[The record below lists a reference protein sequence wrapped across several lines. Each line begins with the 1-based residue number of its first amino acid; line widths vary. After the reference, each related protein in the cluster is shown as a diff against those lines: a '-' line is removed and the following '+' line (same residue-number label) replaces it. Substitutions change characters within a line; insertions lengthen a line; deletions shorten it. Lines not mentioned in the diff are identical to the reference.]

1 MNKFYKTALTLLCL
15 FACLNSYADGSKDL
29 YPSGATGDRAFLMSS
44 TSTAS
49 AGWPFTSLGTHYV
62 FVNPGETVVA
72 ASSAQGIGQGQIR
85 FTAPDGTVYSSA
97 IGSATGQI
105 VNRSQELLGPV
116 VGYTPFTQ
124 VAGSSQGGLWKV
136 ELLPSGDLTQ
146 NTSNGATVAA
156 NANWTQNSTN
166 AIAAWD
172 ISVINAA
179 SALIPGRVYATVMN
193 MYVTNGSYYGKLFVQ
208 TSDGYT
214 YKVNN
219 NGQAGI
225 GFVFFVNNKGITTGT
240 GDAAPPSYKSLNA
253 TASIPTK
260 DPRTADGTQSV
271 TQKIFYT
278 MPAADLPQSAS
289 LPGGG
294 STWLKV
300 PKVIP
305 TVSGISID
313 GVEGTSGQ
321 VSNKGAYIKF
331 DANQAGTFRIILT
344 GSGSFVTR
352 TIIGSASAGS
362 NSVFWDGKDGA
373 GTAPSL
379 GTASVTAKIQ
389 LQGAEVHFPFIDV
402 EYNPNG
408 TILEQLNDDGSVKSD
423 VVYWDDSGFA
433 GGTGASSPQF
443 NGNSG
448 SGISSNTNGHK
459 WSNNYGNNRT
469 MDTWTYILGDMVSQ
483 NTTLSIRQSDLAV
496 QSIAP
501 SASVTTVAAGQ
512 PISYTVSVINNGPS
526 DVSSAPFVFKVPAG
540 FTIGDISDVTFT
552 SSCGTV
558 NSPAID
564 GTGNYTALL
573 DLPNGCFITF
583 TVTGKAGAVLGGSTI
598 NMEASIMRPH
608 DVTDPDA
615 TNPDASVPPTDPH
628 VECLNGTSSES
639 CNNIKYNHSV
649 TVTPSADIVT
659 VKSLKNGSQTSF
671 TPGDAVVYTIV
682 VTNNGPSDATN
693 VNITD
698 VAPSGTTISSWTAS
712 VTTGTVALPNAS
724 GTGDLNEIIGTLPNG
739 AVVTYTITVQTPSSF
754 SGNLSNTTAVT
765 SNTPDPDATCAACT
779 APSIVAVPIPPATTD
794 DATTLNANGNVTIPV
809 LNNDNAGTNPIEP
822 SSLTIV
828 TQPAHGIVTVNA
840 DGTVVYTPAAGYSGP
855 DAFTYKVQDGLGN
868 WSNVGTVNVTVTAI
882 PPVVTDDVTTLNAN
896 SNVTIPVLNNDNA
909 GTNPIVPSSLTI
921 VGQPAHGT
929 VNVNA
934 DGTVVYTPAK
944 GYSGPDAFTYKVQDN
959 AGNWS
964 NVGTVNVTVTT
975 IPPAVTDD
983 ATTLNANGNVTIP
996 VLNNDNAGTNPIV
1009 PSSLAIVTQPAHGIV
1024 TVNADGTVVYI
1035 PAAGYSGPDAFTYK
1049 VQDGA
1054 GNWSNVGTVNVTVTA
1069 PATTPPVVADD
1080 VMNLTS
1086 NSNVTIP
1093 VLNNDN
1099 AGTNPIVPSS
1109 LTIVGQPA
1117 HGTVNVNADGTVVYT
1132 PAKGYSGPDAFTYKV
1147 QDNAGNWSN
1156 VGTVN
1161 VTVTAPAATPPV
1173 VTNDA
1178 ATLTANSNVAIPVLN
1193 NDNAGTNPIVPSS
1206 LTIVGQ
1212 PAHGTVNVN
1221 ADGTVVY
1228 TPAKGYSGP
1237 DAFTYK
1243 VQDNAGNWSNVGTVN
1258 VTVTAPATT
1267 PPVVADDA
1275 ITLKAGENVT
1285 VPVLDNDTPGEG
1297 ASPIVPSTLEIVDQP
1312 KHGTVK
1318 VNADGTVV
1326 YTPAAGY
1333 SGPDA
1338 FTYSVKDELGNLSN
1352 AAVVTVTVMPNNLD
1366 VPNVITPNGDGNND
1380 KLVIKG
1386 LEKYSQNE
1394 IIIFNRWNNV
1404 LYKSRNYQ
1412 GDWDGQGL
1420 NAGTYYYTLKVQ
1432 ESNGQWHTING
1443 YLMLMR

>member
-44 TSTAS
+44 TNAIS

-62 FVNPGETVVA
+62 FVNPGETVAA

-85 FTAPDGTVYSSA
+85 FTAPDGTVYTST

-105 VNRSQELLGPV
+105 ADRAAELLGPV
-116 VGYTPFTQ
+116 AGYTPFTQ

-172 ISVINAA
+172 ISVISAA

-260 DPRTADGTQSV
+260 DPRTMDGAQSI

-278 MPAADLPQSAS
+278 TPAADLPQSAS
-289 LPGGG
+289 LPGGS

-305 TVSGISID
+305 TVSSISID
-313 GVEGTSGQ
+313 GVEGTTGQ
-321 VSNKGAYIKF
+321 VSSKGAYIKF
-331 DANQAGTFRIILT
+331 DANQAGTFRVTLT

-352 TIIGSASAGS
+352 TIVGSAVAGS
-362 NSVFWDGKDGA
+362 NSLFWDGKDGA

-379 GTASVTAKIQ
+379 GTASVTANIQ

-469 MDTWTYILGDMVSQ
+469 MDTWTYILGDMVSKS
-483 NTTLSIRQSDLAV
+483 TTLSIRRSDLAV

-501 SASVTTVAAGQ
+501 SASATTVAAGQ

-526 DVSSAPFVFKVPAG
+526 DASGAPFVFKVPAG
-540 FTIGDISDVTFT
+540 FIISNVTFT
-552 SSCGTV
+552 TSCGTV

-564 GTGNYTALL
+564 GSGNYTALL
-573 DLPNGCFITF
+573 DLPNGCVITF
-583 TVTGKAGAVLGGSTI
+583 TVTGKAGAALGGSTI
-598 NMEASIMRPH
+598 NMEASIMRPN

-628 VECLNGTSSES
+628 VECLNGTSTES
-639 CNNIKYNHSV
+639 CNNIKYNNSV

-671 TPGDAVVYTIV
+671 APGDAVVYTIV

-698 VAPSGTTISSWTAS
+698 VAPTGTTISSWTAS
-712 VTTGTVALPNAS
+712 VTTGTVTLPNTS
-724 GTGDLNEIIGTLPNG
+724 GTGNLNEIIAALPDG
-739 AVVTYTITVQTPSSF
+739 AVVTYIITVQTPSSF
-754 SGNLSNTTAVT
+754 SGSLSNTAAVT
-765 SNTPDPDATCAACT
+765 SSTPDPDPSCAACI
-779 APSIVAVPIPPATTD
+779 APSITAVPVTPPVATD
-794 DATTLNANGNVTIPV
+794 DATTLNADNNVTIPV
-809 LNNDNAGTNPIEP
+809 LNNDNAGTNPIVP
-822 SSLTIV
+822 STLTIV
-828 TQPAHGIVTVNA
+828 TQPAHGTVTVNA

-855 DAFTYKVQDGLGN
+855 DAFTYKVQDGAGN
-868 WSNVGTVNVTVTAI
+868 WSNVATVNVTVSAT
-882 PPVVTDDVTTLNAN
+882 PPVATDDATTLTAN

-909 GTNPIVPSSLTI
+909 GTNPIVPST
-921 VGQPAHGT
+921 
-929 VNVNA
+929 
-934 DGTVVYTPAK
+934 
-944 GYSGPDAFTYKVQDN
+944 
-959 AGNWS
+959 
-964 NVGTVNVTVTT
+964 
-975 IPPAVTDD
+975 
-983 ATTLNANGNVTIP
+983 
-996 VLNNDNAGTNPIV
+996 
-1009 PSSLAIVTQPAHGIV
+1009 LAIVTQPAHGTV
-1024 TVNADGTVVYI
+1024 TVNADGTVVYT

-1054 GNWSNVGTVNVTVTA
+1054 GNWSNVATVNVTVTA
-1069 PATTPPVVADD
+1069 PAATPPVTTDD
-1080 VMNLTS
+1080 GTTLNA
-1086 NSNVTIP
+1086 NSNITIP

-1099 AGTNPIVPSS
+1099 AGTNPIVPST
-1109 LTIVGQPA
+1109 LTIVTQPA
-1117 HGTVNVNADGTVVYT
+1117 HGTVT
-1132 PAKGYSGPDAFTYKV
+1132 
-1147 QDNAGNWSN
+1147 
-1156 VGTVN
+1156 
-1161 VTVTAPAATPPV
+1161 
-1173 VTNDA
+1173 
-1178 ATLTANSNVAIPVLN
+1178 
-1193 NDNAGTNPIVPSS
+1193 
-1206 LTIVGQ
+1206 
-1212 PAHGTVNVN
+1212 
-1221 ADGTVVY
+1221 
-1228 TPAKGYSGP
+1228 
-1237 DAFTYK
+1237 
-1243 VQDNAGNWSNVGTVN
+1243 
-1258 VTVTAPATT
+1258 
-1267 PPVVADDA
+1267 
-1275 ITLKAGENVT
+1275 
-1285 VPVLDNDTPGEG
+1285 
-1297 ASPIVPSTLEIVDQP
+1297 
-1312 KHGTVK
+1312 

-1338 FTYSVKDELGNLSN
+1338 FTYKVQDGAGNWSNVATVNVTVTAPAATPPVVTGDVTTLKAGENVTIPVLNNDTPGEGASPIVPSTLEIVDQPAHGTVTVNADGTVVYTPAAGYSGPDTFTYRVKDELGNWSN
-1352 AAVVTVTVMPNNLD
+1352 VAAVTVTVVPNNLD

-1443 YLMLMR
+1443 YVMLMR